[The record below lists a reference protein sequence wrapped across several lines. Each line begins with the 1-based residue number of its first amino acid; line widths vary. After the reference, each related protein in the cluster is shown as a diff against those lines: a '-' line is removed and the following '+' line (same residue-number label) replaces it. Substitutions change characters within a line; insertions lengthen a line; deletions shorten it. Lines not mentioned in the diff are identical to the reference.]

1 MPWGTQQCLLEFA
14 QIDIHPCSVNL
25 WQAAAF
31 RLLVFVTSLSS
42 QTHFSNTPGSFEE
55 ECGIDNRRVEQIE
68 NGNLVLG
75 FQKETNVDIIILFYS
90 LPSRSI
96 IVKFLF
102 M

>member
-1 MPWGTQQCLLEFA
+1 MAPALQADSLL
-14 QIDIHPCSVNL
+14 
-25 WQAAAF
+25 
-31 RLLVFVTSLSS
+31 LSHWRS
-42 QTHFSNTPGSFEE
+42 PEQVYSKHQNTFEE